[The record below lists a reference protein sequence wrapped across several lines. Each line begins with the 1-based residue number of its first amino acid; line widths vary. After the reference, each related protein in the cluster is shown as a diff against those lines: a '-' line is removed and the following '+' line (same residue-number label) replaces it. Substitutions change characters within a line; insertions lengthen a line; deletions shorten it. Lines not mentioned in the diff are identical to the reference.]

1 MTSAS
6 PPPHPPP
13 PPPVCERRAFGRL
26 LDVLQLQIVRQLPAR
41 PEPVFMR
48 KSAFAHRAVQRLLT
62 PAWESMMSSIVLI
75 NVILILTVLEQVGAH
90 DPRVGW
96 QLVELCFTTVYT
108 LESAAKLLLF
118 GARYFFSEV
127 QYPFDAVHS
136 LVSLALEIYILAP
149 TALNAPYALRYILLI
164 RMLRVF
170 RLLAVARR
178 FRVLFASIQHMSG
191 VIRRYAAA
199 GTGPVPGPRAL
210 AHAHRA
216 PPPRMLSVLWVALYL
231 FAQVGIVVF
240 GGLVY
245 VGNPALKG
253 TQFEASKYW
262 VRRRHEAAAAAA
274 GQGGCAG
281 SMAGAAPI
289 EGCPAP
295 HTSPSP

>member
-1 MTSAS
+1 MPLTPL
-6 PPPHPPP
+6 PPR
-13 PPPVCERRAFGRL
+13 RRAFGRL

-41 PEPVFMR
+41 PEPMVM
-48 KSAFAHRAVQRLLT
+48 KESSFAQRAVQRLLT
-62 PAWESMMSSIVLI
+62 PAWESMMSSIVLV
-75 NVILILTVLEQVGAH
+75 NVILILTVLEQVGAR

-118 GARYFFSEV
+118 GRRYFFSEV

-136 LVSLALEIYILAP
+136 LVSMALEIYILAP

-191 VIRRYAAA
+191 VIRRCGAA
-199 GTGPVPGPRAL
+199 GTWTLCRNNAV
-210 AHAHRA
+210 AH
-216 PPPRMLSVLWVALYL
+216 PTTLVSPRMLSVLWVALYI
-231 FAQVGIVVF
+231 FAQVGIVIF
-240 GGLVY
+240 GGRVY
-245 VGNPALKG
+245 VGNPALKD

-262 VRRRHEAAAAAA
+262 VRRRHLPTAAV
-274 GQGGCAG
+274 
-281 SMAGAAPI
+281 
-289 EGCPAP
+289 
-295 HTSPSP
+295 